1 MSRYEDEVYK
11 FAKKPGY
18 SDIST
23 GDQIRKISY
32 ASKVELNNMVR
43 PRIRQ
48 NAMERTAS
56 MSSRHLETIYSKDV
70 NNVTKGERL

>member
-11 FAKKPGY
+11 FAKRPGY
-18 SDIST
+18 NNIST
-23 GDQIRKISY
+23 SGQIRKISY
-32 ASKVELNNMVR
+32 SSKVELNNMVQ

-56 MSSRHLETIYSKDV
+56 MLSAQV
-70 NNVTKGERL
+70 NVGASNKC

>member
-18 SDIST
+18 NNIST

-32 ASKVELNNMVR
+32 ASKVELNNMVQ

-56 MSSRHLETIYSKDV
+56 MSSAQA
-70 NNVTKGERL
+70 NVGSFCFIDHISTL

>member
-11 FAKKPGY
+11 FAKKPSY
-18 SDIST
+18 NYNNFSS

-32 ASKVELNNMVR
+32 ASKVELNNMVQ

-56 MSSRHLETIYSKDV
+56 MSSARA
-70 NNVTKGERL
+70 NVGGF